1 MTPVTPATP
10 ATPAARATAPTNVE
24 ADDTFEE
31 IDMKSAPMVELVE
44 FIVTISAAVLKSI
57 QRLEVKTAGKTTMD
71 VEEMI
76 ETVMENPKWQIKC
89 LDLMNDINRDSPRWV
104 SLELRVALARGVAP
118 LLMMEPKKSD
128 DEIVRVMNGFISL
141 LKHQPAGCGFDKDK
155 YFYDYVD
162 GEIARVAS
170 AAPKTSATPPNKPEK
185 EWYFDAYGLEAS
197 AGAADDESSEEEE
210 QDAADDSEMA
220 ADIAEWRKKVDEMI
234 LLRKLDWTHM

>member
-1 MTPVTPATP
+1 
-10 ATPAARATAPTNVE
+10 
-24 ADDTFEE
+24 
-31 IDMKSAPMVELVE
+31 
-44 FIVTISAAVLKSI
+44 
-57 QRLEVKTAGKTTMD
+57 MD

-76 ETVMENPKWQIKC
+76 ETVMENPKWQIKCVGSFSRSDSACRLTSTRRC

-185 EWYFDAYGLEAS
+185 EWYFDAYGLEGKCFLACL
-197 AGAADDESSEEEE
+197 SE
-210 QDAADDSEMA
+210 
-220 ADIAEWRKKVDEMI
+220 
-234 LLRKLDWTHM
+234 